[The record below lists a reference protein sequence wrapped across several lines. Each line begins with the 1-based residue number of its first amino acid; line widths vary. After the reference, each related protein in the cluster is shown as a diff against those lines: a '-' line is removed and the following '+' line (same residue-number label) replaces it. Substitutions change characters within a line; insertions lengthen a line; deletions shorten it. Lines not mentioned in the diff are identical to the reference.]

1 MQEKE
6 QSHLCAESKQEQ
18 ARGKLLRRMLDPVMK
33 DGFQQMKMEDI
44 AKHMDVSRATLYKHF
59 SSKEEVIAGVVEIF
73 VNYIEKLKDRTGE
86 GDEESFG
93 VWFQQLFEQA
103 ISLAGK
109 ISEEFLKDL
118 QSAYPHLYEELQ
130 GTLNKC
136 EQRSLQFYREGQQ
149 RGIFNPINEKFI
161 FLQDKLLLRE
171 LINIKYLLVHQVTLQ
186 QVLNDYY
193 QLKKI
198 QLFKADKLSLV
209 DDARIQPAIEHVVE
223 KFNRSL
229 QQ

>member
-6 QSHLCAESKQEQ
+6 QGPLCAESKKE
-18 ARGKLLRRMLDPVMK
+18 
-33 DGFQQMKMEDI
+33 GFQQLKMEDI
-44 AKHMDVSRATLYKHF
+44 ARAMDVSRATLYKHF
-59 SSKEEVIAGVVEIF
+59 SSKEEVIAGVVDLF
-73 VNYIEKLKDRTGE
+73 VKYIEKLKDRVDE
-86 GDEESFG
+86 EDEESFG
-93 VWFQQLFEQA
+93 VWFQQLFEQS

-118 QSAYPHLYEELQ
+118 QSAYPYLYEELQ

-136 EQRSLQFYREGQQ
+136 EQRSIEFYREGQR
-149 RGIFNPINEKFI
+149 RGIFNPINERFI
-161 FLQDKLLLRE
+161 LLQDKLLLRE
-171 LINIKYLLVHQVTLQ
+171 LIHIKYLLYHQVTLQ
-186 QVLNDYY
+186 QVLSDYY

-198 QLFKADKLSLV
+198 QLFKAEKLALV
-209 DDARIQPAIEHVVE
+209 DDARIQPVIEHVVE